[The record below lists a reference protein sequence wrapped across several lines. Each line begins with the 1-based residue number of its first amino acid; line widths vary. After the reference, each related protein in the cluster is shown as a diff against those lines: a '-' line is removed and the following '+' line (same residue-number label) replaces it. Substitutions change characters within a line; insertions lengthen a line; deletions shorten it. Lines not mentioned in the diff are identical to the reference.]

1 MNILARPNC
10 ESERPLARVSPINI
24 SLECLGINILD
35 QPSQQ
40 RLRVGNITRRNN
52 APFNPTILKRI
63 PKLVL
68 VGVADELIFGIDN
81 VTCDFMQDITE
92 VTIKRR
98 LGYILVV
105 GDMRQI
111 NHRADVGGCA
121 GAAKLYSETTL
132 AVERGQFLNERGQP
146 LFDLITL
153 VHNTPLLN

>member
-10 ESERPLARVSPINI
+10 KSERPLARVGPINTR
-24 SLECLGINILD
+24 CLGIDVID

-40 RLRVGNITRRNN
+40 RLRIGNVTRLNN

-68 VGVADELIFGIDN
+68 VGIADELIFGVND
-81 VTCDFMQDITE
+81 VACDFMQDITE

-111 NHRADVGGCA
+111 NHLGDVGGCA
-121 GAAKLYSETTL
+121 GAAKLDSETTL
-132 AVERGQFLNERGQP
+132 AVQRGQFLNERGQP